1 MLVNC
6 IERIVLLLIVCICF
20 WEPFLPFYC
29 PPSGVNF
36 LQDTIF
42 LSQLLLGVTGLS
54 HLRRAEPFLRSPAS
68 VLQWEPP
75 GLRDMKAAE
84 SAVVDAVLGRKFT
97 FTQKRVTV
105 VTCTVS
111 LRCRTLYNDITMPTT
126 KSHCVCTLL
135 CFVHE
140 VVCQLRHSC

>member
-6 IERIVLLLIVCICF
+6 IERIVLLLMVRICF

-29 PPSGVNF
+29 PPAV
-36 LQDTIF
+36 Q

-75 GLRDMKAAE
+75 GLRDMQAAE
-84 SAVVDAVLGRKFT
+84 SAVVDTVLGRKFT
-97 FTQKRVTV
+97 YTQKRVTV
-105 VTCTVS
+105 VTCTIS
-111 LRCRTLYNDITMPTT
+111 LRCRTLYNNDAND
-126 KSHCVCTLL
+126 
-135 CFVHE
+135 
-140 VVCQLRHSC
+140 